1 MCARANTS
9 PDVCVCVLVAV
20 VTATDSN
27 NGNDAGVCT
36 APLPAVFNCV
46 RARDSRV

>member
-1 MCARANTS
+1 MRAGGTDMCARANTS

-27 NGNDAGVCT
+27 NGNDARVCT
-36 APLPAVFNCV
+36 VLLPAVFNCV
-46 RARDSRV
+46 